1 MSLSII
7 PNSIPD
13 LTPGTSTFAGGTPV
27 AQVLGD
33 DDDNTGLEI
42 LSSPGFF
49 EVTFSS
55 QGVDLNFDSSEVTF
69 QYTMIL
75 IGGGTKGSM
84 EVTFAGSTLI
94 GTFEGAISAPQII
107 QHDLPTGI
115 NPEGLFTEP
124 FRITADISDTRIS
137 EVRLIVPVE
146 SGGFLHIKTGLVQ
159 LNSESG
165 KVSL

>member
-1 MSLSII
+1 MSLLII

-13 LTPGTSTFAGGTPV
+13 LTPGTSTFAGATPE

-49 EVTFSS
+49 DVTFSS
-55 QGVDLNFDSSEVTF
+55 QGVNLDFDSSEATF

-75 IGGGTKGSM
+75 IGGGTKGTM
-84 EVTFAGSTLI
+84 EVTFAGTTQI

-115 NPEGLFTEP
+115 NPADLFTEP

-137 EVRLIVPVE
+137 EVRLIVPKV

-159 LNSESG
+159 LNAESG

>member
-1 MSLSII
+1 MSLEVS
-7 PNSIPD
+7 PNAIVNQ
-13 LTPGTSTFAGGTPV
+13 TPGTSTFAGSTPV

-33 DDDNTGLEI
+33 GDNSTGIEI

-55 QGVDLNFDSSEVTF
+55 QGVVLDFDSSEVTF
-69 QYTMIL
+69 QYTMML

-84 EVTFAGSTLI
+84 TIAFAGNTI
-94 GTFEGAISAPQII
+94 GTFEGAISAPQTI
-107 QHDLPTGI
+107 QHDLPSGI
-115 NPEGLFTEP
+115 TIENLFADP
-124 FRITADISDTRIS
+124 FRITADVSDTRIS
-137 EVRLIVPVE
+137 EIRLIVPKL

-159 LNSESG
+159 LVDESG